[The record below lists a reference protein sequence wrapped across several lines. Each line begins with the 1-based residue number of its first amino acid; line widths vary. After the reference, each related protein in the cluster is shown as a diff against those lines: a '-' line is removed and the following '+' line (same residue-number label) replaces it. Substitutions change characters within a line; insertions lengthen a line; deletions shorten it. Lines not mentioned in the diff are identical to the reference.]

1 MKIWWGANIFWII
14 AYAVI
19 TIIIYVRKVDG
30 SGVVQT
36 PGLKTAT
43 FIVWTSFII
52 LVFFVQMIIY
62 FVMKRNVKQ

>member
-36 PGLKTAT
+36 PGLKIAT